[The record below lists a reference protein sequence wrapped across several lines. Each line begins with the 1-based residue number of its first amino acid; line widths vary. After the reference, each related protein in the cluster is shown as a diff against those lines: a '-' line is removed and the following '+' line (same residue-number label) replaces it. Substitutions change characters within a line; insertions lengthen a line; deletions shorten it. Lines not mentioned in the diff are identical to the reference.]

1 MSPSSMRTPMIFPCL
16 AALVFAN
23 VLLPS
28 TVRAQA
34 DYALPAPTTGFW
46 GSVYVAS
53 GGSSID
59 DRELLISD
67 FRKLLGGTEFSE
79 EDLAAYRQNRYSW
92 GGSGRSRAV
101 VLGVGIHPFRNDER
115 SGPELRMGFTYV
127 GGTAGRLGYD
137 RTERYVVDTL
147 MSSSSGITYFVDST
161 FSSRY
166 DMGHDAERFGLDA
179 SLIFRSSGRSRW
191 SIYGGVGLGVGARF
205 NARTWVNKAEE
216 GVVNYPGT
224 SARFELLDTR
234 YEQVDNSGG
243 VWVAFN
249 APLGFGFRLSKRS
262 NLLGRMDLYIEGRP
276 GMLVQSSTEFGTITS
291 FGSQSLFGLRFRLD

>member
-1 MSPSSMRTPMIFPCL
+1 MRTPTSFPCL
-16 AALVFAN
+16 VALLLAS
-23 VLLPS
+23 VLLS
-28 TVRAQA
+28 NTMMAQV
-34 DYALPAPTTGFW
+34 DYALPQPSTGFW
-46 GSVYVAS
+46 GSVHLAS

-59 DRELLISD
+59 DRQLLISD
-67 FRKLLGGTEFSE
+67 FRKLLVGTVFSE
-79 EDLAAYRQNRYSW
+79 EDLGAYRQNSYSW

-101 VLGVGIHPFRNDER
+101 VLGIGIHPFRNDER

-137 RTERYVVDTL
+137 RTERYVLDTL
-147 MSSSSGITYFVDST
+147 MSSSTGMVFLVDST
-161 FSSRY
+161 FTSRY

-191 SIYGGVGLGVGARF
+191 SVYGGVGLGVGARF

-224 SARFELLDTR
+224 SARFEMLATR

-243 VWVAFN
+243 VWVAFH
-249 APLGFGFRLSKRS
+249 APIGVGFRLSKRN
-262 NLLGRMDLYIEGRP
+262 NLLGRMDLYLEGRP
-276 GMLVQSSTEFGTITS
+276 GMLVQGSTELGTITS